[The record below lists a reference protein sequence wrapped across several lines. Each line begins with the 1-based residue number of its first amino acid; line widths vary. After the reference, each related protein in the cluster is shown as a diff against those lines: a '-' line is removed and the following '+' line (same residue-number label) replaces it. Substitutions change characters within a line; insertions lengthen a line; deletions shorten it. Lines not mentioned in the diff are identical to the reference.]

1 MDVFQSILNSVL
13 FCDKFGD
20 YRDRPATTSGAA
32 GTIHEAFW
40 ADAFNRNLR
49 LDQVE
54 IEVRLGKLPAS
65 KRGPFDTNIPR
76 ALFQQIVQSLQDYH
90 GWDDRSHTRDM
101 VGYFPEK
108 DESLRLIVGEDGGCT
123 AHSKQKLTQAD
134 FAGNSLPFDFRLAV
148 NLELDL
154 PTSNLNIEH
163 ATRVINRERNSFTL
177 KNTRYDL
184 TRITHLDGREEH
196 QVELELLNLTETQLT
211 HTNAQELTM
220 EVQQRLVDIL
230 NACEPIRSF
239 DISLIRKRHF

>member
-123 AHSKQKLTQAD
+123 AHSNR
-134 FAGNSLPFDFRLAV
+134 NSPR
-148 NLELDL
+148 
-154 PTSNLNIEH
+154 PTSRG
-163 ATRVINRERNSFTL
+163 TRCPSTS
-177 KNTRYDL
+177 D
-184 TRITHLDGREEH
+184 
-196 QVELELLNLTETQLT
+196 
-211 HTNAQELTM
+211 
-220 EVQQRLVDIL
+220 
-230 NACEPIRSF
+230 
-239 DISLIRKRHF
+239 SL